1 MDLQQKYKK
10 EVVPLMRKEFGFG
23 NVMAIPR
30 LEKAIVHTG
39 VGKMRDEKDQ
49 AEVRKF
55 LTLITGQKPAPRAAK
70 KAIAAFKT
78 RKGLIIGYQVTLR
91 GVRMYD
97 FLARLVRVALPR
109 TRDFRGLAISG
120 FDTRGN
126 LTIGVKEHIVFPEM
140 IGEDYRTLFGME
152 VTVVTTAKTRE
163 QGMALLKMMGF
174 PLTTDE
180 RGSEAE
186 RGKKH
191 PRRSV

>member
-1 MDLQQKYKK
+1 MNMDLRQKYKK
-10 EVVPLMRKEFGFG
+10 EVIPLMRKAFGFG

-55 LTLITGQKPAPRAAK
+55 LALITGQKPAPRAAK

-78 RKGLIIGYQVTLR
+78 RTGLTIGYQTTLR

-97 FLARLVRVALPR
+97 FLARLIHGALPR
-109 TRDFRGLAISG
+109 TRDFRGIPLSG
-120 FDTRGN
+120 FDRRGN
-126 LTIGVKEHIVFPEM
+126 LTIGLKEHIVFPEM

-163 QGMALLKMMGF
+163 QGIALLKMMGF
-174 PLTTDE
+174 PLVADE
-180 RGSEAE
+180 RRSGADM
-186 RGKKH
+186 
-191 PRRSV
+191 RRKASA